1 MMNVMA
7 RGGVTLTSRL
17 MNEEIRPTSSAM
29 PTPIMAT
36 TMTPTTPKLLKLAT
50 GDVNT
55 NRSPSASRRLCAA
68 TVTVIG
74 SSAPICA
81 CSNVTVL
88 PAAWKIAES
97 TMMNAMRMRKM
108 ITGWG
113 TLFPATSIP
122 SRTFWRTDRGGAT
135 STWLMRAPWLEPLR
149 ARR

>member
-1 MMNVMA
+1 MNVMA
-7 RGGVTLTSRL
+7 RGGAILTRRL
-17 MNEEIRPTSSAM
+17 MNDEIRPTSSAM

-55 NRSPSASRRLCAA
+55 NRSPSASSRLCAA

-88 PAAWKIAES
+88 PGPGRPP
-97 TMMNAMRMRKM
+97 T
-108 ITGWG
+108 
-113 TLFPATSIP
+113 
-122 SRTFWRTDRGGAT
+122 
-135 STWLMRAPWLEPLR
+135 AP
-149 ARR
+149 